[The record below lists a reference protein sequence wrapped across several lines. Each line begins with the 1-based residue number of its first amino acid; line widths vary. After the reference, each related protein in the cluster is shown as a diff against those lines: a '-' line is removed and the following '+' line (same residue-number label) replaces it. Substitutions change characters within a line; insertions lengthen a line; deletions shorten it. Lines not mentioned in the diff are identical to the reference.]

1 MSRGRHQRASFD
13 TTGQVEM
20 TVVGGPMLQ
29 MFMSEGRHDLKPKW
43 QKVEVTD
50 NHCNAQNVPVNPE
63 SV

>member
-1 MSRGRHQRASFD
+1 
-13 TTGQVEM
+13 M

-50 NHCNAQNVPVNPE
+50 NHCNAQSVPVNPE